1 MATLDEI
8 KENEYNLNIPR
19 YVDNFEKEEE
29 IDLNELLVSMTN
41 TDKELEQAQG
51 DFLLLMK
58 ELTSP
63 DEDVMFALNELIRKM
78 EG

>member
-1 MATLDEI
+1 
-8 KENEYNLNIPR
+8 
-19 YVDNFEKEEE
+19 
-29 IDLNELLVSMTN
+29 MTN